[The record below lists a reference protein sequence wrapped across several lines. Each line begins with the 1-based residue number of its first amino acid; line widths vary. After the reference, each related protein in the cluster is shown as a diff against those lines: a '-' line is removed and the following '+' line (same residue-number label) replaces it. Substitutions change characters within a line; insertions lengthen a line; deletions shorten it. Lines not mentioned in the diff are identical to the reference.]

1 MGFFAIPSVGDAIR
15 VTFKNGNHRWPLWEY
30 GEFKQGQVP
39 EAVKVN
45 GDRPDNVV
53 LQTLAGQRIE
63 MDGFNKQIRITDA
76 YSNVIQ
82 MGEQGIR
89 LGKLDSKTQKAV
101 LGESAVSVQ
110 KEMYSAVL
118 AAFDTIKQAAELSNK
133 TLVVQGAPSPFSLIL
148 ASMFGLKLPDTP
160 VTPEG
165 EEPPLKLFCRR
176 VFLCQDSHKRILMIS

>member
-1 MGFFAIPSVGDAIR
+1 M
-15 VTFKNGNHRWPLWEY
+15 
-30 GEFKQGQVP
+30 P

-165 EEPPLKLFCRR
+165 EEPPPQVVLPTGIPVPGFPQANFDDKLDNT
-176 VFLCQDSHKRILMIS
+176 LSENTSLE